1 MLKLYNTL
9 TRKKEIFKSIKKGS
23 VSLYTCGPTVYNY
36 IHLGNLRAFVF
47 YDLVKRY
54 LLYKKYKIKHVMN
67 ITDVDDKT
75 IRDSQKEKKSL
86 KEFTEFYTKEFLK
99 DLQELNI
106 LKPDIMPKATEHIH
120 EMVSLVKILLKKGY
134 AYKANDNSIYFKIKK
149 FKNYGKLAQL
159 EKQNLQSNVR
169 VSLDEYEKE
178 NISDFA
184 LWKAYDNS
192 DGNVFWNTEIGKG
205 RPGWHLECSA
215 MSKKYLG
222 IPFDI
227 HCGGIDLVFPHHT
240 NEIAQS
246 EAAYNKK
253 FVNYWLHNEHLL
265 VDGKKMSKSLHNFYT
280 LRDLLA
286 KNYSGKEIRFLLLSA
301 HYKQKLNFTFDSLN
315 SAKNTLEKIEEFM
328 INIKDYKN
336 SSPTLIKKTKQ
347 KFENAMDDDLNISK
361 GLAVIFDFM
370 KEVNKKQIGAGVRK
384 LMLEFDKVL
393 GLNIDKI
400 KQEKIPKRIYELV
413 EKREKAR
420 KEKNYQ
426 EADKIREEI
435 KKLGYYIE
443 DSEQGIKI
451 KKI

>member
-9 TRKKEIFKSIKKGS
+9 TRKKEVFKPIKKGR

-36 IHLGNLRAFVF
+36 IHLGNLRAFLF

-54 LLYKKYKIKHVMN
+54 LLYKKYKVKHVMN

-86 KEFTEFYTKEFLK
+86 KEFTEFYTKEFLR

-106 LKPDIMPKATEHIH
+106 INPDIMPKATEHIP

-134 AYKANDNSIYFKIKK
+134 AYKAADGIYFSIKK
-149 FKNYGKLAQL
+149 FKNYGNLAQL
-159 EKQNLQSNVR
+159 EKQNLQSNAR

-178 NISDFA
+178 NISDFS
-184 LWKAYDNS
+184 LWKAYDKN
-192 DGNVFWNTEIGKG
+192 DGNVFWEREIGKG

-215 MSKKYLG
+215 MSQKYLG

-265 VDGKKMSKSLHNFYT
+265 VDEKKMSKSLHNFYT
-280 LRDLLA
+280 LRDLLS
-286 KNYSGKEIRFLLLSA
+286 KQYSGKEIRFLLLSV
-301 HYKQKLNFTFDSLN
+301 HYRQKINFTFESLN
-315 SAKNTLEKIEEFM
+315 SVKNILEKIEEFM
-328 INIKDYKN
+328 TNIQNYKK
-336 SSPTLIKKTKQ
+336 SSPSLIKKTKQ
-347 KFENAMDDDLNISK
+347 EFEKAMDDDLNFSK
-361 GLAVIFDFM
+361 ALAVIFDFM
-370 KEVNKKQIGAGVRK
+370 KEVNKKRIGTGVKK

-393 GLNIDKI
+393 GLNLDKI
-400 KQEKIPKRIYELV
+400 KSEKIP
-413 EKREKAR
+413 EKIIKLAAEREKAR
-420 KEKNYQ
+420 KEKNYK
-426 EADKIREEI
+426 EADKIRNEI
-435 KKLGYYIE
+435 NSLGYQLE
-443 DSEQGIKI
+443 DSGKGVKI
-451 KKI
+451 KKV